1 MLCKNSIKFANVK
14 QQWRKVSSK
23 VNGSKNHTPEIS
35 IPILQSHQITK
46 YNFKILTRATKT
58 ISAKKQNRY
67 ETLGREN
74 YKTFFKDI
82 KILLDKRRDKLQS
95 LL

>member
-1 MLCKNSIKFANVK
+1 MQTNNWA
-14 QQWRKVSSK
+14 WRKVSK

-35 IPILQSHQITK
+35 IPILQSQQITK

-67 ETLGREN
+67 ETPAEKIIKLFS
-74 YKTFFKDI
+74 KTL
-82 KILLDKRRDKLQS
+82 KIPR
-95 LL
+95 